1 MVKYVTIPDIR
12 RYPSYAN
19 VTARLLYFHVAL
31 SMDIASR
38 TYAHSWRQLSAELDI
53 PLQKIRTALAQLERD
68 GLIATRKV
76 TQQVTY
82 GVTQKVTHKVTQIY
96 ILSVNDLDEPANEPV
111 NSPTNSQTNSQ
122 INSPTN
128 SDKNNINISNSSNPS
143 LTDARVA
150 WDEKTKAL
158 AGVLHIEMA
167 VAASLVEQFRQRQQL
182 KQKTW
187 ANEGDL
193 LAHLI
198 SWSEKR
204 ISSGTLR
211 GGRSRSTD
219 AEARKEEISRSK
231 QELAEMTEQEKDY
244 EECRKVYRWY
254 QDYKRQK
261 NEKAAREMLEA
272 YNELKEKYIQKYR
285 QDNVQL
291 QQQD

>member
-19 VTARLLYFHVAL
+19 MTARLLYFHVAL
-31 SMDIASR
+31 SMDITSR

-68 GLIATRKV
+68 GLIATQKV

-96 ILSVNDLDEPANEPV
+96 ILSVNDLNEPANEPA

-122 INSPTN
+122 INSQIN
-128 SDKNNINISNSSNPS
+128 SDNNNKNNLNSSNPS

-150 WDEKTKAL
+150 WAEMTKAL
-158 AGVLHIEMA
+158 EDTLHIDA
-167 VAASLVEQFRQRQQL
+167 RNAASLVTQFRVRQQL

-211 GGRSRSTD
+211 AGRSRSTD
-219 AEARKEEISRSK
+219 SEARMEEISRSK
-231 QELAEMTEQEKDY
+231 KELAEMTEKEKAW
-244 EECRKVYRWY
+244 EEVCKVYRWWKEFEKKKDKKGAAEMRKAY
-254 QDYKRQK
+254 EELRQQ
-261 NEKAAREMLEA
+261 
-272 YNELKEKYIQKYR
+272 YCDKYGGDGAQ
-285 QDNVQL
+285 
-291 QQQD
+291 

>member
-1 MVKYVTIPDIR
+1 MIKYVTIPDIR

-19 VTARLLYFHVAL
+19 VNARLLYFHVAMA
-31 SMDIASR
+31 MDISSR
-38 TYAHSWRQLSAELDI
+38 TYAHSWRQLSQELDI
-53 PLQKIRTALAQLERD
+53 PLQQLRTALAQLLRD
-68 GLIATRKV
+68 GLVVTRQV

-82 GVTQKVTHKVTQIY
+82 GITQKVTHKVTEIY
-96 ILSVNDLDEPANEPV
+96 IVNINELDEATNEAT

-122 INSPTN
+122 INSSTN
-128 SDKNNINISNSSNPS
+128 SQKNNINISNSSNPS
-143 LTDARVA
+143 LTDARVS

-158 AGVLHIEMA
+158 AGVLHIEVA
-167 VAASLVEQFRQRQQL
+167 AAASLVEQFRQRQQL

-211 GGRSRSTD
+211 AGRSRSTD
-219 AEARKEEISRSK
+219 SEARQSELARSK
-231 QELAEMTEQEKDY
+231 QEQEAMTQQEKDY
-244 EECRKVYRWY
+244 EECRKVYGWY

-261 NEKAAREMLEA
+261 NKKAAQEMLEA

-285 QDNVQL
+285 QEDVQL

>member
-1 MVKYVTIPDIR
+1 MIKYVTIPDIR
-12 RYPSYAN
+12 RYPSYSN
-19 VTARLLYFHVAL
+19 VNARLLYFHVAMA
-31 SMDIASR
+31 MDISSR
-38 TYAHSWRQLSAELDI
+38 TYAHSWRQLSQELDI
-53 PLQKIRTALAQLERD
+53 PLQQLRTALNALLRD
-68 GLIATRKV
+68 GLVVTRQV

-82 GVTQKVTHKVTQIY
+82 GITQKVTHKVTEIY
-96 ILSVNDLDEPANEPV
+96 IVNINELDEATNEATNSPT
-111 NSPTNSQTNSQ
+111 NSPTNSQINSQTNSQ
-122 INSPTN
+122 
-128 SDKNNINISNSSNPS
+128 KNNINISNSPNPS

-158 AGVLHIEMA
+158 AGVLHIEVA
-167 VAASLVEQFRQRQQL
+167 AAASLVEQFRQRQLL

-211 GGRSRSTD
+211 AGRSRSTD
-219 AEARKEEISRSK
+219 SEARQSELSRSK
-231 QELAEMTEQEKDY
+231 KEQEAMTQQEKDY
-244 EECRKVYRWY
+244 EECRKVYGWY

-261 NEKAAREMLEA
+261 NKKAAQEMLEA

-285 QDNVQL
+285 QDDVQL
-291 QQQD
+291 QQQN

>member
-1 MVKYVTIPDIR
+1 MRKYVTIPDIR
-12 RYPSYAN
+12 TYPSYAN

-31 SMDIASR
+31 SMDISSR

-68 GLIATRKV
+68 GLIATQKV

-96 ILSVNDLDEPANEPV
+96 ILSVNDLDEPAN
-111 NSPTNSQTNSQ
+111 SPTNSQTNSQ

-128 SDKNNINISNSSNPS
+128 SDKNNINTSISSSPS

-158 AGVLHIEMA
+158 AGVLHIEVA
-167 VAASLVEQFRQRQQL
+167 AAASLVEQFRQRQQL
-182 KQKTW
+182 KQKSW

-211 GGRSRSTD
+211 AVRSRSTD
-219 AEARKEEISRSK
+219 SEARKEEISRSK
-231 QELAEMTEQEKDY
+231 QELLEMTEKEKAW
-244 EECRKVYRWY
+244 EEVCKVYRWWK
-254 QDYKRQK
+254 DFEKKKDKKGAAEMRQ
-261 NEKAAREMLEA
+261 A
-272 YNELKEKYIQKYR
+272 YEELRQQYCEKYGGDGAQ
-285 QDNVQL
+285 
-291 QQQD
+291 

>member
-1 MVKYVTIPDIR
+1 MLKYVTIPDIR

-19 VTARLLYFHVAL
+19 VNARLLYFHVAMA
-31 SMDIASR
+31 MDISSR
-38 TYAHSWRQLSAELDI
+38 TYAHSWRQLSQELDI
-53 PLQKIRTALAQLERD
+53 PLQQLRTALAQLLRD
-68 GLIATRKV
+68 GLVVTRQV

-82 GVTQKVTHKVTQIY
+82 GITQKVTHKVTEIY
-96 ILSVNDLDEPANEPV
+96 IVNINELDEATNEAT

-122 INSPTN
+122 LNSPTN
-128 SDKNNINISNSSNPS
+128 SQKNNINIPNSLTPS

-158 AGVLHIEMA
+158 AGVLHIEVA
-167 VAASLVEQFRQRQQL
+167 AAASLVEQFRQRQQL
-182 KQKTW
+182 KQKSW

-211 GGRSRSTD
+211 AGRSRSTD
-219 AEARKEEISRSK
+219 SAARQSELSRSK
-231 QELAEMTEQEKDY
+231 KEQEAMTQQEKDY
-244 EECRKVYRWY
+244 EECRKVYGWY

-261 NEKAAREMLEA
+261 NKKAAQEMLEA

-285 QDNVQL
+285 QEDVQL

>member
-1 MVKYVTIPDIR
+1 MRKYVTIPDIR
-12 RYPSYAN
+12 SFPSYKNAN
-19 VTARLLYFHVAL
+19 CRLLYLHCAMG
-31 SMDIASR
+31 MDLTSR
-38 TYAHSWRQLSAELDI
+38 DYAHSWRQLSAELGI
-53 PLQKIRTALAQLERD
+53 PLQQLRTALSKLEKD
-68 GLIATRKV
+68 GLIATQQA
-76 TQQVTY
+76 TQKVTY
-82 GVTQKVTHKVTQIY
+82 GLTQQVTHKVTKIH
-96 ILSVNDLDEPANEPV
+96 ILSINELDEATNEAT

-128 SDKNNINISNSSNPS
+128 SDNNNKNNPNSLPPS

-158 AGVLHIEMA
+158 AGVLHIEVA
-167 VAASLVEQFRQRQQL
+167 AAASLVEQFRQRQQL
-182 KQKTW
+182 KQKSW

-211 GGRSRSTD
+211 AGRSRSTD
-219 AEARKEEISRSK
+219 SEARKEEISRSK
-231 QELAEMTEQEKDY
+231 NEQEAKTQQEKDY
-244 EECRKVYRWY
+244 EECRKVYGWY

-261 NEKAAREMLEA
+261 NKKAAQEMFEA

-285 QDNVQL
+285 QEDVQL